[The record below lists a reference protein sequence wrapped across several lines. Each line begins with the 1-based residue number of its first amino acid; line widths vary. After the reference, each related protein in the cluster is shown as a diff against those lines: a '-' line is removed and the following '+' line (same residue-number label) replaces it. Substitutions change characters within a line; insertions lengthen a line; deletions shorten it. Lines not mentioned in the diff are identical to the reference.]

1 MKLFQLISSKKRFF
15 TLLFINLLVQLGIT
29 YWVMQKTNNTINF
42 WPIFIASLA
51 VLLIMLFVQMP
62 MPFKFILFCIFSSL
76 NGLLLTNL
84 KKAKSPEVIDLA
96 IKGALT
102 IFGFTFA
109 AGLALATA
117 GINLGAKLGSLLFW
131 SLLALIIARLV
142 FIGGMQMSGAKK
154 ILAFL
159 GLLVFAIYVIYD
171 TNRILQRNYAG
182 DFITASMDYY
192 LDILNLFSNST
203 EMNS

>member
-1 MKLFQLISSKKRFF
+1 MKLFQLIASKKRFF

-29 YWVMQKTNNTINF
+29 YWVMQKTNTTINF

-62 MPFKFILFCIFSSL
+62 MPFKFMLFCIFSSL

-84 KKAKSPEVIDLA
+84 KKAKSQEVIDLA
-96 IKGALT
+96 IKGALI

-109 AGLALATA
+109 GGLALATA
-117 GINLGAKLGSLLFW
+117 GINLGPKVGSLLFW
-131 SLLALIIARLV
+131 SLLSLLIARLV
-142 FIGGMQMSGAKK
+142 FIGGLQMSGAKK

-159 GLLVFAIYVIYD
+159 GLLIFSIYVVYD
-171 TNRILQRNYAG
+171 TNKILQRNYAG

-203 EMNS
+203 EMNN

>member
-1 MKLFQLISSKKRFF
+1 MKLFQLIANKKSFF

-29 YWVMQKTNNTINF
+29 YWVMQKTNTTINF

-84 KKAKSPEVIDLA
+84 KKAKSQEVIDLA
-96 IKGALT
+96 IKGALI

-109 AGLALATA
+109 GGLVLATA
-117 GINLGAKLGSLLFW
+117 GINLGPKVGSLLFW
-131 SLLALIIARLV
+131 SLLSLLIARLV
-142 FIGGMQMSGAKK
+142 FIGGLQMSGAKK

-159 GLLVFAIYVIYD
+159 GLLIFSIYVVYD
-171 TNRILQRNYAG
+171 TNKILQRNYAG

-203 EMNS
+203 EMNN